1 MSLVGTRPIL
11 QDELLKYELHH
22 RARIAIKPG
31 ITGMWQVSGRSDITD
46 FEEVVRLDTEYIS
59 NCTGE
64 IINESMVH
72 NGHIE
77 YPRIKKHLMQ
87 KHEAMN
93 AYFEKMFT
101 EMTAE
106 RIGALD
112 IPKQDENY
120 KDCIWICWW
129 QGLENAPEIVK
140 RCVASIQKHA
150 GNHKIIMITDEN
162 YKEFISFPMWIEE
175 KYKRGIITKTHLS
188 DLLRISLLAR
198 YGGVWLDSTFFCTG
212 DLEPCFKTPIWS
224 IKRPDYR
231 HVSVSCGEF
240 ANYSFGCTSEYRKVF
255 AILREYLLDYW
266 KQYDYMIDYLFLDYL
281 IVLAR
286 KQNSCVDQAFAKIP
300 SNNKNCDELLKVL
313 GIGLTFKEKR
323 KFMDMFAKSEIICS
337 CWADYPVE
345 KLPFQQ
351 RLFHQCMQ
359 RGHYRSALLLIAMR
373 KTVKRIKEA

>member
-1 MSLVGTRPIL
+1 MSANHMNLKRISHRIKEELGSTIEVAKVVG
-11 QDELLKYELHH
+11 
-22 RARIAIKPG
+22 IKG
-31 ITGMWQVSGRSDITD
+31 AFATFRGKVDIQ
-46 FEEVVRLDTEYIS
+46 I
-59 NCTGE
+59 
-64 IINESMVH
+64 MVH

-150 GNHKIIMITDEN
+150 GHHKIIMITDEN

-255 AILREYLLDYW
+255 AILREYLLAYW

-313 GIGLTFKEKR
+313 GIVYNSEDWENLKENTTLFKLTWKTDFQKVI
-323 KFMDMFAKSEIICS
+323 DGKSTYLGKMLGGE
-337 CWADYPVE
+337 
-345 KLPFQQ
+345 
-351 RLFHQCMQ
+351 LF
-359 RGHYRSALLLIAMR
+359 
-373 KTVKRIKEA
+373 

>member
-1 MSLVGTRPIL
+1 MSANHMNLKRISHRIKEELGSTIEVAKVVG
-11 QDELLKYELHH
+11 
-22 RARIAIKPG
+22 IKG
-31 ITGMWQVSGRSDITD
+31 AFATFRGKVDIQ
-46 FEEVVRLDTEYIS
+46 I
-59 NCTGE
+59 
-64 IINESMVH
+64 MVH

-224 IKRPDYR
+224 IKRPDYC

-313 GIGLTFKEKR
+313 GIVYNSEDWENLKENTTLFKLTWKTYFQKVI
-323 KFMDMFAKSEIICS
+323 DGKSTYFGKMLGGE
-337 CWADYPVE
+337 
-345 KLPFQQ
+345 
-351 RLFHQCMQ
+351 LF
-359 RGHYRSALLLIAMR
+359 
-373 KTVKRIKEA
+373 

>member
-1 MSLVGTRPIL
+1 MSANHMNLKRISHRIKEELGSTIEIAKVVG
-11 QDELLKYELHH
+11 
-22 RARIAIKPG
+22 IKSAFATFRG
-31 ITGMWQVSGRSDITD
+31 KVDIQ
-46 FEEVVRLDTEYIS
+46 I
-59 NCTGE
+59 
-64 IINESMVH
+64 MVH

-93 AYFEKMFT
+93 AYFAKMFT
-101 EMTAE
+101 EITAE
-106 RIGALD
+106 RIRTLN

-140 RCVASIQKHA
+140 KCVASIQKYA
-150 GNHKIIMITDEN
+150 GNHKIIIITDEN
-162 YKEFISFPMWIEE
+162 YRDFISFPTWIEE
-175 KYKRGIITKTHLS
+175 KYKKGIITKTHLS

-231 HVSVSCGEF
+231 HVSVACGEF
-240 ANYSFGCTSEYRKVF
+240 ANYSFGCTSEYRKIF

-266 KQYDYMIDYLFLDYL
+266 KHYDYMIDYLFLDYL

-286 KQNSCVDQAFAKIP
+286 KQNAYVDQAFNEIVP
-300 SNNKNCDELLKVL
+300 NNRNCDELLKVF
-313 GIGLTFKEKR
+313 GTVYN
-323 KFMDMFAKSEIICS
+323 SED
-337 CWADYPVE
+337 WE
-345 KLPFQQ
+345 KLKENTMLFKLTWKTNFQKDIEGKSTYFGKM
-351 RLFHQCMQ
+351 LD
-359 RGHYRSALLLIAMR
+359 GELL
-373 KTVKRIKEA
+373 

>member
-1 MSLVGTRPIL
+1 MSANHMNLKRISHRIKEELGSTIEVAKVVG
-11 QDELLKYELHH
+11 
-22 RARIAIKPG
+22 IKG
-31 ITGMWQVSGRSDITD
+31 AFATFRGKVDIQ
-46 FEEVVRLDTEYIS
+46 I
-59 NCTGE
+59 
-64 IINESMVH
+64 MVH

-150 GNHKIIMITDEN
+150 GHHKIIMITDEN

-188 DLLRISLLAR
+188 DLLRLSLLAR

-313 GIGLTFKEKR
+313 GIVYNSEDWENLKENTTLFKLTWKTDFQKVI
-323 KFMDMFAKSEIICS
+323 DGKSTYLGKMLGGE
-337 CWADYPVE
+337 
-345 KLPFQQ
+345 
-351 RLFHQCMQ
+351 LF
-359 RGHYRSALLLIAMR
+359 
-373 KTVKRIKEA
+373 